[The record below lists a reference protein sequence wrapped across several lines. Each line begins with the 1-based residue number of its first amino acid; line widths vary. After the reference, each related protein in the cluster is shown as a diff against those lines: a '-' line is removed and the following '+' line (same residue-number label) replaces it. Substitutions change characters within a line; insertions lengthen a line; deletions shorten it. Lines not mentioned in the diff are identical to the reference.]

1 MKDGTYAIFNVQT
14 GHYTPTPLGECKPSE
29 VDLKDHEEIMV
40 WKNPDNPLL
49 EGHWV
54 QPDPD
59 PTEQEKRDMQIYLH
73 LAAAI
78 ELLGIDDD

>member
-1 MKDGTYAIFNVQT
+1 MTIQDGTYAIFNVQT

-29 VDLKDHEEIMV
+29 VDLKDHEEIRV
-40 WKNPDNPLL
+40 WVNG
-49 EGHWV
+49 EWTE
-54 QPDPD
+54 PDPE